1 MRRPTGARAGAA
13 AAVALAMVLGGPVTV
28 VAAEP
33 TSQSSARAEVLDV
46 NVGGWAENVLPLP
59 DGDVL
64 VSNLTGNKV
73 QRIDGRTSQITT
85 VASVPSPGGLAIDGR
100 TLYVVTGNSPTS
112 AVKPEGGVLA
122 IDLDTGEQRSVVSGL
137 GEANGLGRLPDGDL
151 VLTVTLGR
159 GTGVHRVD
167 PDTGEDRLLTTSI
180 PSPNGLA
187 VGPDGQAY
195 VGSTLLGTITRVDP
209 DTGQHAK
216 VAGISAI
223 VDDFG
228 FLPDGRVVAATIP
241 GFIDELDLETGR
253 SRPLAAGFVGAT
265 SARPAPGGGVVVSTV
280 SGRVTIVDVG

>member
-1 MRRPTGARAGAA
+1 MPRPTRARGGAA
-13 AAVALAMVLGGPVTV
+13 TAVALAMVLGGPVLGA
-28 VAAEP
+28 AAEP
-33 TSQSSARAEVLDV
+33 TSQSSPQEQGLDV

-64 VSNLTGNKV
+64 VSNLGKGLV
-73 QRIDGRTSQITT
+73 QRVDGDTHEVST
-85 VASVPSPGGLAIDGR
+85 VAQVPGPGGLAVDGS
-100 TLYVVTGNSPTS
+100 TLYVVTGNAPGS
-112 AVKPEGGVLA
+112 VRRPEGGVLA
-122 IDLDTGEQRSVVSGL
+122 IDLDTGEQRTVVTGL
-137 GEANGLGRLPDGDL
+137 GQANGLSRLPGGDL

-167 PDTGEDRLLTTSI
+167 PDTGERRLLTSSI

-209 DTGQHAK
+209 DTGRHAR

-228 FLPDGRVVAATIP
+228 FLPNGRVVAATIP
-241 GFIDELDLETGR
+241 GYVDELDLDTGR

-265 SARPAPGGGVVVSTV
+265 SARPTAGGDIVLSTV
-280 SGRVTIVDVG
+280 TGRVVTIDHG